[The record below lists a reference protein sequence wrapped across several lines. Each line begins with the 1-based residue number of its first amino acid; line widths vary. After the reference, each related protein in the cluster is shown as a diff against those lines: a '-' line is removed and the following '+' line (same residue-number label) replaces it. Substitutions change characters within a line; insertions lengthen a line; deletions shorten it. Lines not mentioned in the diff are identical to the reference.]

1 MNRMARLFGLVVTS
15 TALGSVPAESALAQD
30 DTIEEIVT
38 IGSRNANKPRSAA
51 DSTVPIDVIDGDQ
64 FNAPGGTAD
73 LTDNLKAAI
82 PSYTATPA
90 TGDGSAFVRPTSLR
104 GTAPDQMLVLIN
116 GKRRHRSALVQFFAP
131 AAGNGAHG
139 VDIGM
144 IPGLALQRVEV
155 LRDGASSQYGS
166 DAIAGVLNFVLK
178 DSAEGGQLQVQY
190 GEHFD
195 GEQSI
200 RVGGNI
206 GVPIGDA
213 GFINATVEYMDNDAL
228 SRGLQRPNAQAL
240 IDSGVSGVGSDAPF
254 GDAPLVQTWGRP
266 QTEGVRF
273 FLNSGVDINASAE
286 LYTRVGL
293 ADTDGRYRFFYRDP
307 NHSSL
312 AGHRAN
318 GYTGLPAGFTPFLDG
333 AQEDAS
339 FVIGVKGESNSGLTY
354 DFSYN
359 YGKNELDYFL
369 NNTVNPDVALVG
381 TCPACEIPQ
390 RGFDVGGYAQK
401 ETNINADFSI
411 PMSDNLNLAF
421 GFEAREE
428 TFTAFAGEPN
438 SYLGAGSSGFRGVE
452 PKNAGDFKRDNVAVY
467 ADIEHDITDQFLT
480 QYAARYE
487 NFSDFGGTLN
497 GKLAMRYRINDS
509 FALRGAI
516 STGFH
521 APTPG
526 QSNVS
531 TIITTFDGTSGAQ
544 IEEGLFPVSNP
555 DAQAAGATALTEE
568 SSLNYS
574 AGFTSEIGDNISLTV
589 DVYKIK
595 VDDRIYRTGDIPVP
609 LLPTDPPGAP
619 ARSISFYTNAI
630 DVEHEGVDVVASSSF
645 DTGSASSIDLSLAYS
660 YNKVDV
666 TGQKLVSGI
675 QPVSDAL
682 VEDIENNYPEHRF
695 VLTGNWLIGERFNVL
710 GRANYYGKH
719 FDERG
724 TIGAAT
730 NPSAEIGSTV
740 YFDLEAGFQVNDN
753 LKIVLG
759 GVNIFDEFIDE
770 IGPPNANRLSVGLQY
785 PRRTV
790 ANYEGGSW
798 YLKGIY
804 SW

>member
-1 MNRMARLFGLVVTS
+1 M
-15 TALGSVPAESALAQD
+15 
-30 DTIEEIVT
+30 II
-38 IGSRNANKPRSAA
+38 
-51 DSTVPIDVIDGDQ
+51 
-64 FNAPGGTAD
+64 
-73 LTDNLKAAI
+73 
-82 PSYTATPA
+82 YA
-90 TGDGSAFVRPTSLR
+90 TGG
-104 GTAPDQMLVLIN
+104 
-116 GKRRHRSALVQFFAP
+116 
-131 AAGNGAHG
+131 
-139 VDIGM
+139 
-144 IPGLALQRVEV
+144 
-155 LRDGASSQYGS
+155 
-166 DAIAGVLNFVLK
+166 
-178 DSAEGGQLQVQY
+178 
-190 GEHFD
+190 
-195 GEQSI
+195 
-200 RVGGNI
+200 
-206 GVPIGDA
+206 
-213 GFINATVEYMDNDAL
+213 
-228 SRGLQRPNAQAL
+228 
-240 IDSGVSGVGSDAPF
+240 
-254 GDAPLVQTWGRP
+254 
-266 QTEGVRF
+266 
-273 FLNSGVDINASAE
+273 
-286 LYTRVGL
+286 
-293 ADTDGRYRFFYRDP
+293 
-307 NHSSL
+307 
-312 AGHRAN
+312 
-318 GYTGLPAGFTPFLDG
+318 
-333 AQEDAS
+333 
-339 FVIGVKGESNSGLTY
+339 
-354 DFSYN
+354 
-359 YGKNELDYFL
+359 
-369 NNTVNPDVALVG
+369 
-381 TCPACEIPQ
+381 
-390 RGFDVGGYAQK
+390 
-401 ETNINADFSI
+401 
-411 PMSDNLNLAF
+411 
-421 GFEAREE
+421 
-428 TFTAFAGEPN
+428 
-438 SYLGAGSSGFRGVE
+438 
-452 PKNAGDFKRDNVAVY
+452 FKRDNVAVY

>member
-1 MNRMARLFGLVVTS
+1 
-15 TALGSVPAESALAQD
+15 
-30 DTIEEIVT
+30 
-38 IGSRNANKPRSAA
+38 
-51 DSTVPIDVIDGDQ
+51 
-64 FNAPGGTAD
+64 
-73 LTDNLKAAI
+73 
-82 PSYTATPA
+82 
-90 TGDGSAFVRPTSLR
+90 
-104 GTAPDQMLVLIN
+104 
-116 GKRRHRSALVQFFAP
+116 
-131 AAGNGAHG
+131 
-139 VDIGM
+139 M

-178 DSAEGGQLQVQY
+178 DSAEGGQVQVQY

-213 GFINATVEYMDNDAL
+213 GFVNATIEYIDNDAL

-359 YGKNELDYFL
+359 YGKNELGYFL

-401 ETNINADFSI
+401 ETNVNADFSI

-467 ADIEHDITDQFLT
+467 ADIEHDITDQFLI

-497 GKLAMRYRINDS
+497 GKLAMRYRVNDS

-531 TIITTFDGTSGAQ
+531 TIITTFDGVSGAQ

-609 LLPTDPPGAP
+609 PLPTDPPGAP

-753 LKIVLG
+753 LKVVFG

-785 PRRTV
+785 PRRTA